1 MIGKGYRIMENGL
14 YLINGKRRLYYQDG
28 KYWEAVYY
36 LGRYTGNIRNLEK
49 QPKIIKSIIKIGE

>member
-1 MIGKGYRIMENGL
+1 MENGL